1 MKQPFEQ
8 IIDKIES
15 FGVLEDRIR
24 AKEKHV
30 YVSTFSGSS
39 KSLFVKKIAHA
50 ENQILLLLPDVQAVN
65 EVKVELSILG
75 LEKSVVVADDLSPE
89 MLQEKLTDLNSRKN
103 FVLLSTY
110 ELLKLKLPTKQNIES
125 NTTNIEIGGNLSY
138 DDLIEYF
145 NAINYNRDK
154 YVEQPGDFAVRGSI
168 IDFWSYSE
176 KQPCRLEFDGDFIES
191 IRHFDA
197 ETQRSADK
205 LERVTLAAS
214 LAPVEENLGDIFDYL
229 NNPLIF
235 ADEYELQNT
244 FQLNVVSSEEKLP
257 DDIDDELKEELYES
271 EEELEQPAS
280 TRARHASGLPG
291 RIERGEDHDH
301 DQEQVK
307 DEKLSIEELF
317 KKDAKWVIEDALGKD
332 ERIQLHLHDAPVI
345 NSSYEMLSNILLD
358 YTSKQFQTIIAVEN
372 ELQSKRLYDLLCEFK
387 SEMVGVFDSGAV
399 KLQIFPIKSGFVDK
413 QSKLFV
419 LTDYQIF
426 NKPYRTKL
434 STKAK
439 YRKSR
444 VKDFASIKRG
454 DFVVHESFG
463 IGQYA
468 GLEKIKIGDI
478 EQESIKILYAE
489 GGVVYVNLNYLS
501 LVKKFSS
508 QDNVQPKLSVLG
520 GSEWKTT
527 KKKVK
532 AKIKEAARELITLYA
547 QRKAAK
553 GFSFSRD
560 SIWQRELEASFM
572 YEDTPD
578 QTKVTEEVKG
588 DMEGENPMDRLV
600 CGDVGFGKTEIAVR
614 AAFKAM
620 NDGKQVALLA
630 PTTILTEQHFNT
642 FKNRLSQFPVRV
654 EALSRFQSAVKQKE
668 IVEKVSKGEVDIVVG
683 THRLLSKDIK
693 FKDLGLLIIDEEHR
707 FGVMA
712 KEKLRSYKTNVD
724 TLTLTATPIPRTLN
738 LSLLGARDL
747 SIMATPPPNRQPI
760 YTKVA
765 MFEIPKVR
773 EWILNEIRRNGQVYF
788 VHDRIQSIEKIAAYV
803 KKYVPEISIGV
814 AHGRMKPAELEKVI
828 YGFLNKHY
836 HMLISTKII
845 ESGLDIPNVNTIII
859 NRADRFGLAEL
870 HQLRGRVGRSD
881 RQAYA
886 YFLVPSLN
894 AITKKAVKRLQ
905 AIEEYTDLGE
915 GFSLAMRDLEIR
927 GAGNLL
933 GTEQSGNIDTV
944 GFDLYMKM
952 VDEAVEELKLD
963 EFKEIFQ
970 DLPKQQER
978 SEPTIDAYF
987 ELGIPHSYMPDQSD
1001 RLSFYT
1007 TLFTLLKIEELDE
1020 IRDEMRDKFGRPP
1033 LTVERLIQ
1041 AAVLRFHASFALL
1054 ERIIIQKQKIIIILP
1069 KGEKENFYKN
1079 QFVPLLTHINSK
1091 YSKEIKFVQSNETL
1105 KLEIGNKFETAEK
1118 VLEFLIS
1125 FVQEIT
1131 DVISKVG
1138 SNKEPVNKFSGR
1150 NIK

>member
-15 FGVLEDRIR
+15 FVVLEERIKT
-24 AKEKHV
+24 KEKLI
-30 YVSTFSGSS
+30 YVSPFSGSS
-39 KSLFVKKIAHA
+39 KSLIIKKIAHS
-50 ENQILLLLPDVQAVN
+50 ENQILLMLPSVQAVN

-75 LEKSVVVADDLSPE
+75 LEKSVVAADDLSPE

-110 ELLKLKLPTKQNIES
+110 ELLKLKLPSKQNIEA

-214 LAPVEENLGDIFDYL
+214 LAPAEVNLGDIFDYL

-235 ADEYELQNT
+235 ADEYELQNLFIAKT
-244 FQLNVVSSEEKLP
+244 VSSEEKLP
-257 DDIDDELKEELYES
+257 DDIDDELKEELYDADETTDQVQ
-271 EEELEQPAS
+271 EQ
-280 TRARHASGLPG
+280 
-291 RIERGEDHDH
+291 DH
-301 DQEQVK
+301 DQVK
-307 DEKLSIEELF
+307 NEKLSIDELF
-317 KKDAKWVIEDALGKD
+317 EKNARWVIEDALGKD
-332 ERIQLHLHDAPVI
+332 ERVQLHLYDAPII
-345 NSSYEMLSNILLD
+345 NSNYELLSNILLD
-358 YTSKQFQTIIAVEN
+358 FTNKQYQTIIAVEN
-372 ELQSKRLYDLLCEFK
+372 ELQSKRLYDLLCEFRN
-387 SEMVGVFDSGAV
+387 ELMGIFDSGAV

-547 QRKAAK
+547 KRKAAK
-553 GFSFSRD
+553 GFSFSSD

-773 EWILNEIRRNGQVYF
+773 EWVLNEIRRNGQVYF

-803 KKYVPEISIGV
+803 KKYVPEINIGI

-915 GFSLAMRDLEIR
+915 GFNLAMRDLEIR

-933 GTEQSGNIDTV
+933 GTEQSGNIDSV

-952 VDEAVEELKLD
+952 VDEAVEELKQD

-970 DLPKQQER
+970 DLPRQQER
-978 SEPTIDAYF
+978 SEPTIDAFF

-1007 TLFTLLKIEELDE
+1007 TLFTLVKIEELDE

-1041 AAVLRFHASFALL
+1041 TAVLRFYASFALL

-1069 KGEKENFYKN
+1069 KGDRENFYKI
-1079 QFVPLLTHINSK
+1079 QFIPLLTHINSK

-1131 DVISKVG
+1131 NVISGVG
-1138 SNKEPVNKFSGR
+1138 STK
-1150 NIK
+1150 

>member
-15 FGVLEDRIR
+15 FQNLHEHIKLG
-24 AKEKHV
+24 EKQIF
-30 YVSTFSGSS
+30 VSPFSGSAR
-39 KSLFVKKIAHA
+39 SLFIQRGVNS
-50 ENQILLLLPDVQAVN
+50 ENQILVLLPSVQLVN
-65 EVKVELSILG
+65 EIKVELSILG
-75 LEKSVVVADDLSPE
+75 LEKSVVAADDLSPE
-89 MLQEKLTDLNSRKN
+89 MLQEKLTDLNSRN
-103 FVLLSTY
+103 HFVLLSTY
-110 ELLKLKLPTKQNIES
+110 ELLKLKLPSKQNIES
-125 NTTNIEIGGNLSY
+125 NTTNIEVGGNLSY

-145 NAINYNRDK
+145 NEINYNRDK

-205 LERVTLAAS
+205 LERVTLAVS
-214 LAPVEENLGDIFDYL
+214 LASIPKNTGDIFDYL
-229 NNPLIF
+229 SNPLIF
-235 ADEYELQNT
+235 ADDYELQSLFRKENPVQEKNT
-244 FQLNVVSSEEKLP
+244 T
-257 DDIDDELKEELYES
+257 DDIDDDLREELYEG
-271 EEELEQPAS
+271 EESQELEQVK
-280 TRARHASGLPG
+280 
-291 RIERGEDHDH
+291 EE
-301 DQEQVK
+301 DQEK
-307 DEKLSIEELF
+307 NENLSLEELYS
-317 KKDAKWVIEDALGKD
+317 KKARWIIESAIGQDNRV
-332 ERIQLHLHDAPVI
+332 ELHFSESPII
-345 NSSYEMLSNILLD
+345 NSSYELLANVLIDYSNKNYQI
-358 YTSKQFQTIIAVEN
+358 YIAVEN
-372 ELQSKRLYDLLCEFK
+372 ELQSKRLYDLLCEIK
-387 SEMVGVFDSGAV
+387 SEIARLFESGAV
-399 KLQIFPIKSGFVDK
+399 KLQVFPIKSGFVDK

-454 DFVVHESFG
+454 DYVVHEGFG

-508 QDNVQPKLSVLG
+508 QDNAQPKLSVLG

-547 QRKAAK
+547 KRKASK
-553 GFSFSRD
+553 GFSFSAD

-642 FKNRLSQFPVRV
+642 FKNRLSQYPVRV
-654 EALSRFQSAVKQKE
+654 EALSRFQPAVKQKE
-668 IVEKVSKGEVDIVVG
+668 VVEKLAKGEVDIVVG

-712 KEKLRSYKTNVD
+712 KEKLRSYKANVD

-803 KKYVPEISIGV
+803 KKHVPEINIGI
-814 AHGRMKPAELEKVI
+814 AHGRMKPAELEKII
-828 YGFLNKHY
+828 YGFLNKQY

-894 AITKKAVKRLQ
+894 TITKKAVKRLA

-933 GTEQSGNIDTV
+933 GTEQSGNIDSV

-952 VDEAVEELKLD
+952 VDEAVEELKQD
-963 EFKEIFQ
+963 EFKEIFR

-987 ELGIPHSYMPDQSD
+987 ELGIPHAYMPDQSD

-1007 TLFTLLKIEELDE
+1007 TLFTLVKIEELDE
-1020 IRDEMRDKFGRPP
+1020 IRDEMRDKFGKPP
-1033 LTVERLIQ
+1033 LVVERLIQ
-1041 AAVLRFHASFALL
+1041 AAVLRFYASFALL
-1054 ERIIIQKQKIIIILP
+1054 ERIIIQKQKLIVILP
-1069 KGEKENFYKN
+1069 KGERENFYKN

-1105 KLEIGNKFETAEK
+1105 KLEIINKYDSAEK

-1125 FVQEIT
+1125 FAQEIT
-1131 DVISKVG
+1131 EVISKV
-1138 SNKEPVNKFSGR
+1138 
-1150 NIK
+1150 